1 MYTENSSLLSKCIN
15 PSKDS
20 SKITNSTGIAM
31 GLIQSGKTGSMEMLS
46 HLARDNGYKIV
57 IILSGLVGSLTEQT
71 KERIFSSTNGINWR
85 RIFILRV
92 GKH

>member
-1 MYTENSSLLSKCIN
+1 
-15 PSKDS
+15 
-20 SKITNSTGIAM
+20 M

-85 RIFILRV
+85 RIFIPEG